1 MIENKLF
8 ELRSLY
14 MAPALCSREKALLP
28 QLFLIW
34 WIQKTKK
41 KWKVVFC
48 SILCILCMPLKC
60 RDWIKPLNTVLWS
73 DAWEE
78 NMGVRQWCSE
88 HKWTSSITVLQTTKS
103 IQNLA
108 ILVYYCFLLSLCPFV
123 SALYVWHWRM
133 SLAWHEQELLN
144 IVWPTR
150 RMAPAILQESVYSEP
165 FLQNKG
171 ETHWNQHSYSGLV
184 L

>member
-1 MIENKLF
+1 
-8 ELRSLY
+8 

-48 SILCILCMPLKC
+48 SIPCIFCMPLKS
-60 RDWIKPLNTVLWS
+60 RDWIKLLNAVFWS
-73 DAWEE
+73 DAREE
-78 NMGVRQWCSE
+78 DMGVRQLCSE
-88 HKWTSSITVLQTTKS
+88 HEWTSSITVLQTTKS
-103 IQNLA
+103 AHNPTIF
-108 ILVYYCFLLSLCPFV
+108 VSYCFLLSLCSFLA
-123 SALYVWHWRM
+123 ALYVWHRRM
-133 SLAWHEQELLN
+133 SLAWHEQELMN
-144 IVWPTR
+144 VVWPTCR
-150 RMAPAILQESVYSEP
+150 LAPAILQESVYPEI
-165 FLQNKG
+165 FLQSKG